1 MSIRPSPS
9 DLLSNNDFSAEATT
23 APDHH
28 KKEEEEEVEINV
40 NEVDNDPATPPA
52 YLPEVERISNVLV
65 FDGCI
70 DSTTALLRKTSLV
83 GWYQLVFQGQGSNK
97 RLKATILL
105 NELSSYLKT
114 GVGH

>member
-1 MSIRPSPS
+1 MCDVRPSVRPSPS
-9 DLLSNNDFSAEATT
+9 DLLSNNDDFSEATT
-23 APDHH
+23 SSDHH

-52 YLPEVERISNVLV
+52 YLPEVERISDVLV

-83 GWYQLVFQGQGSNK
+83 G
-97 RLKATILL
+97 
-105 NELSSYLKT
+105 
-114 GVGH
+114 

>member
-1 MSIRPSPS
+1 MRRPSVRPSPS

-23 APDHH
+23 ITSDHH
-28 KKEEEEEVEINV
+28 KKKEEQVEINV
-40 NEVDNDPATPPA
+40 NEVDNDPVTPPA

-83 GWYQLVFQGQGSNK
+83 G
-97 RLKATILL
+97 
-105 NELSSYLKT
+105 
-114 GVGH
+114 

>member
-1 MSIRPSPS
+1 MCDVHPSVRPSPS
-9 DLLSNNDFSAEATT
+9 DLLSNKDFSAEATT
-23 APDHH
+23 SDHQT
-28 KKEEEEEVEINV
+28 KKEEEVKINV

-83 GWYQLVFQGQGSNK
+83 G
-97 RLKATILL
+97 
-105 NELSSYLKT
+105 
-114 GVGH
+114 

>member
-1 MSIRPSPS
+1 MRRPSVRPSPS

-28 KKEEEEEVEINV
+28 KKEEEEVEINV

-83 GWYQLVFQGQGSNK
+83 G
-97 RLKATILL
+97 
-105 NELSSYLKT
+105 
-114 GVGH
+114 

>member
-1 MSIRPSPS
+1 MCDVRPSPS

-23 APDHH
+23 TTSDRH
-28 KKEEEEEVEINV
+28 KKKEEEVEINV

-83 GWYQLVFQGQGSNK
+83 G
-97 RLKATILL
+97 
-105 NELSSYLKT
+105 
-114 GVGH
+114 

>member
-1 MSIRPSPS
+1 MRRPSVRHFDRPSPS
-9 DLLSNNDFSAEATT
+9 DLLSNNDSS
-23 APDHH
+23 DHH
-28 KKEEEEEVEINV
+28 KKEEEVEINV

-83 GWYQLVFQGQGSNK
+83 G
-97 RLKATILL
+97 
-105 NELSSYLKT
+105 
-114 GVGH
+114 

>member
-1 MSIRPSPS
+1 MRRPSVRPSPS

-23 APDHH
+23 TSSDHK
-28 KKEEEEEVEINV
+28 KKEEQVEINV
-40 NEVDNDPATPPA
+40 NEVDNDPVTPPA

-83 GWYQLVFQGQGSNK
+83 G
-97 RLKATILL
+97 
-105 NELSSYLKT
+105 
-114 GVGH
+114 

>member
-1 MSIRPSPS
+1 MCDVRPSVRPSPS

-23 APDHH
+23 SSDHQT
-28 KKEEEEEVEINV
+28 KEEEVEINV

-83 GWYQLVFQGQGSNK
+83 G
-97 RLKATILL
+97 
-105 NELSSYLKT
+105 
-114 GVGH
+114 